1 MAKKKANANK
11 GLGKGLSSLL
21 GDSAVVGSLTE
32 TAAPQH
38 SDPAGTAPVTMAG
51 ESMVGIEQIS
61 PGPWQPRRSFD
72 EGSLKDLA
80 ASIRQHGVVQPLLVR
95 EKPGHDDA
103 YELIAGERR
112 WRAAQRAGLHELPVL
127 IRDADDRMAAEIALI
142 ENIQRH
148 DLNAIEEASGYSR
161 LMKEFDYTQEKLA
174 TIIGKSRSHLANM
187 MRLLNLPQDVQTM
200 ITGGL
205 LSAGQARPLIGHDD
219 ASSLAKDVAAR
230 NMSARQVESMVARLT
245 QPKSSEAVEDDT
257 DLKALEAELREKL
270 GINVAL
276 RFNSTSQKGR
286 ITIDCT
292 TLDQFDEMVGKL
304 KKN

>member
-230 NMSARQVESMVARLT
+230 NMSARQVESMVARLA

-257 DLKALEAELREKL
+257 DLKALEAELHEKL

>member
-230 NMSARQVESMVARLT
+230 NMSARQVESMVARLA

-276 RFNSTSQKGR
+276 RFNSSSQKGR

>member
-32 TAAPQH
+32 TGAPQH

-230 NMSARQVESMVARLT
+230 NMSARQVESMVARLA

-276 RFNSTSQKGR
+276 RFNSSSQKGR

>member
-32 TAAPQH
+32 TAAPQP

-51 ESMVGIEQIS
+51 EAMVGIEQIS

-230 NMSARQVESMVARLT
+230 NMSARQVESMVARLA

>member
-1 MAKKKANANK
+1 M
-11 GLGKGLSSLL
+11 SLEHTKQVP
-21 GDSAVVGSLTE
+21 GCVHFGFRC
-32 TAAPQH
+32 
-38 SDPAGTAPVTMAG
+38 GT
-51 ESMVGIEQIS
+51 
-61 PGPWQPRRSFD
+61 
-72 EGSLKDLA
+72 
-80 ASIRQHGVVQPLLVR
+80 
-95 EKPGHDDA
+95 
-103 YELIAGERR
+103 
-112 WRAAQRAGLHELPVL
+112 
-127 IRDADDRMAAEIALI
+127 
-142 ENIQRH
+142 IQRPRLRAKCFPFSLQQTMLH
-148 DLNAIEEASGYSR
+148 HHQPFLVASS
-161 LMKEFDYTQEKLA
+161 EDT

-230 NMSARQVESMVARLT
+230 NMSARQVESMVARLA

-276 RFNSTSQKGR
+276 RFNSSSQKGR

>member
-230 NMSARQVESMVARLT
+230 NMSARQVESMVARLA

-270 GINVAL
+270 GINVVL

>member
-32 TAAPQH
+32 TAAPQP
-38 SDPAGTAPVTMAG
+38 SDPAGTATVTMAG
-51 ESMVGIEQIS
+51 EAMVGIEQIS

-230 NMSARQVESMVARLT
+230 NMSARQVESMVARLA

>member
-51 ESMVGIEQIS
+51 EAMVGIEQIS

-103 YELIAGERR
+103 YELIAGERPVSYTH
-112 WRAAQRAGLHELPVL
+112 LTLP
-127 IRDADDRMAAEIALI
+127 
-142 ENIQRH
+142 
-148 DLNAIEEASGYSR
+148 
-161 LMKEFDYTQEKLA
+161 
-174 TIIGKSRSHLANM
+174 TIVS
-187 MRLLNLPQDVQTM
+187 V
-200 ITGGL
+200 
-205 LSAGQARPLIGHDD
+205 
-219 ASSLAKDVAAR
+219 
-230 NMSARQVESMVARLT
+230 
-245 QPKSSEAVEDDT
+245 
-257 DLKALEAELREKL
+257 
-270 GINVAL
+270 
-276 RFNSTSQKGR
+276 
-286 ITIDCT
+286 
-292 TLDQFDEMVGKL
+292 
-304 KKN
+304 

>member
-38 SDPAGTAPVTMAG
+38 SDPAVTAPVTMAG
-51 ESMVGIEQIS
+51 EAMVGIEQIS

-230 NMSARQVESMVARLT
+230 NMSARQVESMVARLA

>member
-32 TAAPQH
+32 TAAPQP

-230 NMSARQVESMVARLT
+230 NMSARQVESMVARLA

>member
-103 YELIAGERR
+103 YALIAGERR

-230 NMSARQVESMVARLT
+230 NMSARQVESMVARLA

-276 RFNSTSQKGR
+276 RFNSSSQKGR